1 MKLPTP
7 RIKLT
12 TLIQAAAFMVL
23 GGYIGAEYQTMK
35 LAAAQSDTQVL
46 QEAGFINM
54 AVEKPL
60 PRYIDQGVY

>member
-1 MKLPTP
+1 MKLKKTI
-7 RIKLT
+7 RIT
-12 TLIQAAAFMVL
+12 TLIYTLLVGTA
-23 GGYIGAEYQTMK
+23 GGYVGAEYQTMK

-60 PRYIDQGVY
+60 PVYIDQGVY